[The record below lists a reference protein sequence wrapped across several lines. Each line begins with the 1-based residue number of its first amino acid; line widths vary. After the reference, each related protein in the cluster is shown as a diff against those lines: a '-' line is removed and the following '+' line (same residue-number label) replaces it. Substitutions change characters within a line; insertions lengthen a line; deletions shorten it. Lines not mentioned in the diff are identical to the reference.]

1 MSKRRMCNRRGDIS
15 ELQVATHY
23 LENGYEVFRNLCS
36 TGLIDLVVIC
46 PKTKQVFLYDVKTMT
61 EYKRKDNVAH
71 IYANPTSEEQRKFGV
86 ETVALYENKIYT
98 DPIRIKE
105 RVKCGIE

>member
-1 MSKRRMCNRRGDIS
+1 MSKRRGDIS

-23 LENGYEVFRNLCS
+23 LENGYEVFRNICS
-36 TGLIDLVVIC
+36 TGLIDLVVVC
-46 PKTKQVFLYDVKTMT
+46 PKTKQIFLYDVKTMT
-61 EYKRKDNVAH
+61 EYKRLDNVAH

-105 RVKCGIE
+105 KVKWLKKKMNGK

>member
-1 MSKRRMCNRRGDIS
+1 
-15 ELQVATHY
+15 
-23 LENGYEVFRNLCS
+23 
-36 TGLIDLVVIC
+36 
-46 PKTKQVFLYDVKTMT
+46 MT
-61 EYKRKDNVAH
+61 EYKRKDNVVH

>member
-1 MSKRRMCNRRGDIS
+1 MSKRRMSNRIGDIS
-15 ELQVATHY
+15 ELKVATYY
-23 LENGYEVFRNLCS
+23 LENGYEVFRNVCS
-36 TGLIDLVVIC
+36 TGLIDLVVVC

-61 EYKRKDNVAH
+61 EYKREDNVVH

-105 RVKCGIE
+105 RVK